1 MNIVDKI
8 KDLLNKEENSI
19 SELKETQYKKTKH
32 SKCCEMDADE
42 IYCNRC
48 WCINSCR

>member
-1 MNIVDKI
+1 MGKWILDKSLFGI
-8 KDLLNKEENSI
+8 KKELSVEVKSKD
-19 SELKETQYKKTKH
+19 EKTH
-32 SKCCEMDADE
+32 SFKCCEMDADE